1 VLIVIKDFELIELIA
16 KSSRSTIHRARD
28 CRSGEIFAIK
38 LLPESCIE
46 TAWKREATALT
57 QIQHEH
63 IIQMHESGLCE
74 GGAYLALE
82 WLSAADLSSVVSEQP
97 MPMSEFSRLV
107 KQSLCALSAVHQAG
121 YLHRDIKPENLM
133 QSKSGDWKLIDF
145 GEARP
150 LLEATQQAMIGSIY
164 FMAPEQFGQAPL
176 TPRTDLYSLGC
187 TFYRAVTGRYLHDGD
202 TTAQVIASH
211 LHPSPITLQNQPPR
225 LPMQL
230 VQWLQT
236 LVSRQPSGRPISAQW
251 ALEQFDTI
259 NINAHS

>member
-1 VLIVIKDFELIELIA
+1 MIKDFELIELIA

-28 CRSGEIFAIK
+28 CRSGGIVAVK

-46 TAWKREATALT
+46 TAWKRETAALT
-57 QIQHEH
+57 QIQHDH
-63 IIQMHESGLCE
+63 VIQLHESGLCE
-74 GGAYLALE
+74 GGAYVALE
-82 WLSAADLSSVVSEQP
+82 WLSGADLSSVISRHP
-97 MPMSEFSRLV
+97 LPISEFSRLV

-133 QSKSGDWKLIDF
+133 QSTSGDWKLIDF

-187 TFYRAVTGRYLHDGD
+187 TFYRAVAGRYLHDGD

-211 LHPSPITLQNQPPR
+211 LHPSPIPLQNQPPR
-225 LPMQL
+225 LPTQL
-230 VQWLQT
+230 AQWLQT
-236 LVSRQPSGRPISAQW
+236 LVSRQPSSRPISAQW

>member
-1 VLIVIKDFELIELIA
+1 MLIVIKDFELIELIA

-230 VQWLQT
+230 AQWLQT